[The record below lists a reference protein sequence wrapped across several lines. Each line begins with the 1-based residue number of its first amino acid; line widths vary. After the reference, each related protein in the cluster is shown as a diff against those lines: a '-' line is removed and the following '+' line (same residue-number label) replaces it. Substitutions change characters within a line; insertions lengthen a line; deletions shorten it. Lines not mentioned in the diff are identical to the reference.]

1 MVDSQ
6 LPAAVNK
13 LPDKLT
19 EFKDKN
25 DKAQYV
31 SLVLQVS
38 TSAMTLADD
47 KWTQFLYPQAQ
58 TEYLVAI
65 DGFMQLLRLTTD
77 DPNF

>member
-19 EFKDKN
+19 EFRDKN

-31 SLVLQVS
+31 SVVLQIS

-47 KWTQFLYPQAQ
+47 KWTQFLYP
-58 TEYLVAI
+58 
-65 DGFMQLLRLTTD
+65 
-77 DPNF
+77 

>member
-1 MVDSQ
+1 
-6 LPAAVNK
+6 
-13 LPDKLT
+13 
-19 EFKDKN
+19 
-25 DKAQYV
+25 
-31 SLVLQVS
+31 LQVS